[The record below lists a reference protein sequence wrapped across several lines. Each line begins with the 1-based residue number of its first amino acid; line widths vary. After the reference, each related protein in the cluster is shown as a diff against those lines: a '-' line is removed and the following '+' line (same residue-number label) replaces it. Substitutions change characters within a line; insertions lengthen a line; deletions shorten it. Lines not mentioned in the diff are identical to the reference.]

1 MQWHGHDHVKLAYAK
16 TFVVKRCAEPT
27 CHEMSQVNL
36 MPVLKFVNDLS
47 NDTPAT
53 VRGHCC
59 IKINGA
65 TGAVGTGE
73 RGCNSAFE
81 GLRALL
87 AKRRNNTHGLG
98 FALLAEILSSSS
110 LAAAERAYRRVEKR
124 CSRLGQI
131 KPAKREAHVTISDVR
146 SGAFRK

>member
-1 MQWHGHDHVKLAYAK
+1 MQWHGHDHVKLASAK

-27 CHEMSQVNL
+27 YHEMSQVNL

-65 TGAVGTGE
+65 MGAVGTGE
-73 RGCNSAFE
+73 RGCNSPFE

-98 FALLAEILSSSS
+98 FALLAEIFSSSN
-110 LAAAERAYRRVEKR
+110 LAAAERAYRREKEGGSGLR
-124 CSRLGQI
+124 RAER
-131 KPAKREAHVTISDVR
+131 AK
-146 SGAFRK
+146 GG